1 MEHISRWIEKAKV
14 KGWIV
19 GIVAVGGV
27 CLVVGIWLIA
37 QQTKEDSSVEN
48 PFSSM
53 TGSEKQTREKQENKK
68 LNQPNLGYVDVKG
81 AVLKRGM
88 YQITEDMRVIDVV
101 RLAGGFLADADENRV
116 NFSLKVTDQMV
127 LYIPRIGEELSQIE
141 TLPTQESKAEATQK
155 KQVNINRA
163 DVAEL
168 KNISGIGE
176 KKAEEIMK
184 YREENGSF
192 QKKEELMNVPGIG
205 KKIFESLEKL
215 ITVD

>member
-81 AVLKRGM
+81 AVLKCGM

-176 KKAEEIMK
+176 KKAEEIMR

>member
-1 MEHISRWIEKAKV
+1 MENMRRWFDKAKV
-14 KGWIV
+14 KVWIV
-19 GIVAVGGV
+19 GIVAIAGF
-27 CLVVGIWLIA
+27 CLMSGIWLTT

-48 PFSSM
+48 PFSN
-53 TGSEKQTREKQENKK
+53 TTDNEEQTRERQDNKK
-68 LNQPNLGYVDVKG
+68 MKQQSLGYVDVKG

-88 YQITEDMRVIDVV
+88 YQISEDMRVIDAV

-127 LYIPRIGEELSQIE
+127 LYIPKIGEAPTPLE
-141 TLPTQESKAEATQK
+141 TPLPQESEGETTQK

-168 KNISGIGE
+168 RNIPGIGE
-176 KKAEEIMK
+176 KKAEEIIR

-192 QKKEELMNVPGIG
+192 QKTEELMNVPGVG